1 MGVIFRFTTRAIKI
15 KAEPL
20 PILEKKRTSFL
31 GYLSAIL
38 PPIGAANGLTRIG
51 SDAIKPT
58 MKDESVF
65 SNTYQ
70 PTNIILKKYD
80 DFIEKGPQEKM
91 IKAEVWFTIHYEMA
105 CSPIDFFMR
114 RTGRLFFDIDSVH
127 RYKTIVLN
135 EFSNYFCWD
144 KKEKEKREEELLKK
158 MKEVISFK

>member
-51 SDAIKPT
+51 IDAIKPT

-70 PTNIILKKYD
+70 LTKISLKKKVEKANAPD
-80 DFIEKGPQEKM
+80 IKRIEKK
-91 IKAEVWFTIHYEMA
+91 IFV
-105 CSPIDFFMR
+105 
-114 RTGRLFFDIDSVH
+114 
-127 RYKTIVLN
+127 
-135 EFSNYFCWD
+135 
-144 KKEKEKREEELLKK
+144 LLKIDH
-158 MKEVISFK
+158 VL